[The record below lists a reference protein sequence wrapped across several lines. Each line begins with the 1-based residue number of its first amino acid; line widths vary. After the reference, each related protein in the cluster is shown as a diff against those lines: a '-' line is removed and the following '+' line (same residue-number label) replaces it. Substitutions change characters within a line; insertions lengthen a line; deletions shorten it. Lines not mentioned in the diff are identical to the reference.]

1 VSDFIK
7 QRRRNYAGHLHLK
20 EKYGYRV
27 SSMESGRVL
36 RLAWGELLGALRL
49 IWLLF
54 ALASIEAIS
63 RVLGW
68 WDYRVRKQKH
78 VVWDIAWTTK
88 EVKAPLD
95 TRDIHI
101 TSPHSP
107 TRRN

>member
-1 VSDFIK
+1 
-7 QRRRNYAGHLHLK
+7 
-20 EKYGYRV
+20 
-27 SSMESGRVL
+27 ML
-36 RLAWGELLGALRL
+36 RLALGEIWGAIRL
-49 IWLLF
+49 IWILF

-88 EVKAPLD
+88 EVKGPID
-95 TRDIHI
+95 PRGIHI

-107 TRRN
+107 ARKE